1 MRRVAAPFLPQVI
14 LCYPSV
20 MNSSSSSAKA
30 LGGSFLAGVLLA
42 LFGVIGGV
50 GAITPD
56 ANGKPAN
63 LTQYD
68 SN

>member
-1 MRRVAAPFLPQVI
+1 
-14 LCYPSV
+14 

-68 SN
+68 NS

>member
-1 MRRVAAPFLPQVI
+1 
-14 LCYPSV
+14 

-42 LFGVIGGV
+42 LFVVIGGV
-50 GAITPD
+50 GSVTPY
-56 ANGKPAN
+56 ANGKSSN

-68 SN
+68 TT